1 MRAVLIL
8 LTISLAACSPKI
20 PDALQQGSA
29 AAKRAPYPQL
39 EPLDALLASSEF
51 GSSIEVQTEALAA
64 RVLRLKAR
72 AAALRGRSIFDGATR
87 LRLQQAAARNEE
99 RQNG

>member
-1 MRAVLIL
+1 MRALLIL
-8 LTISLAACSPKI
+8 LTLSLVACSPKI
-20 PDALQQGSA
+20 PDASQRISD

-39 EPLDALLASSEF
+39 EPLDALLARSEA
-51 GSSIEVQTEALAA
+51 GSDIVVQTEALSA

-72 AAALRGRSIFDGATR
+72 AAALRGRSIVDGATR
-87 LRLQQAAARNEE
+87 LRLQQAAARNAE